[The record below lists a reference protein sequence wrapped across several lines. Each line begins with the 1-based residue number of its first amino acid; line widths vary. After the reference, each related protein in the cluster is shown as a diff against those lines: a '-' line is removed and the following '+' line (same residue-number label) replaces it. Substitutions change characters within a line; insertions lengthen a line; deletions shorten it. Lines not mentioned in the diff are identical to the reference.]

1 MAHAGRHLTRRDAVR
16 ALLLA
21 AGAVS
26 LPSASRA
33 AAVTPTGGVAVR
45 FAVFAAKPLADLAYT
60 ARAGTAPVKLQFYP
74 TARSPRYEY
83 RGPMPLRFLDATSGA
98 VVAEATFPPDL
109 RDALLLFSPK
119 EGASGGAAAAS
130 TKAPALRYQVSV
142 LDDSA
147 ARHPSG
153 ALSVLNLSGFTLDGV
168 VAKRVVNVEAGLG
181 PTTQIG
187 TAATT
192 VSLNTAIKGRTYTA
206 YRATVQLKGRQRA
219 LLVLLP
225 PFNPGG
231 VEVQSRLLL
240 DEPGR

>member
-1 MAHAGRHLTRRDAVR
+1 MAYADGYLTRREALRAV
-16 ALLLA
+16 ALA

-26 LPSASRA
+26 LPFSARA
-33 AAVTPTGGVAVR
+33 ATAASGGPAVR
-45 FAVFAAKPLADLAYT
+45 FSVFAAKPIADLGYT
-60 ARAGTAPVKLQFYP
+60 PKLGAAPLKLQFQP
-74 TARSPRYEY
+74 MARSPRYEY
-83 RGPMPLRFLDATSGA
+83 RGPMPLRFVDMASGV
-98 VVAEATFPPDL
+98 VVAEVTFPTDM
-109 RDALLLFSPK
+109 REALLFFSAK
-119 EGASGGAAAAS
+119 ESAGSGASPAS
-130 TKAPALRYQVSV
+130 AKVPVLRYQVAV

-153 ALSVLNLSGFTLDGV
+153 AISILNLSGFTLTGSV
-168 VAKRVVNVEAGLG
+168 GKRAVAIEAGLG
-181 PTTQIG
+181 PTVPIG
-187 TAATT
+187 LAATT
-192 VSLNTAIKGRTYTA
+192 VSLSTAIKGRTYTA